1 MANALKAL
9 FQDQADAIREGLGAI
24 GKIKPEDFPAKTR
37 EIVALIG
44 TGSGSGDEGE
54 AEESTATLRIT
65 NGSFRTKSRA
75 YLLPY
80 QRRFFTELTTGGG
93 GYIWECS
100 PAQFVIESGIDYMVR
115 WGSNPEVSLTAYKT
129 NGTTIG
135 NFTGNFVCL
144 GNAGHNPENGKTEFR
159 MVYDAEN
166 DRNLIVTYLPILD
179 IECGIYS
186 KAAEHYGKTIEHG
199 LGQIPDFFVVYKSG
213 ADTSGDYSGG
223 STLLYSAYG
232 FSSKFKD
239 SLENLGA
246 SLFSMLCFSFQEGID
261 EAGGALK
268 LYCPD
273 ENTVQILG
281 GDDRNGASGSFF
293 PNSQY
298 YWTAVASDLDAEE
311 GGGGSEDIDETAK
324 YNLALA
330 ETVLTRDAS
339 YLGDPKVLRLGKFKK
354 SDGNYLA
361 SIQDYSFAGFKTVE
375 KIVIGGAFYIAPYA
389 FRDNKALKILDLTT
403 FDAVQGLT
411 FRQQS
416 LSRCTALESVII
428 RDGGGGVNYATFIN
442 EEAIEDVEPGTG
454 ANDTFYVYVPS
465 AYYESVISNVNSLGD
480 ASMVPASRYRRLE
493 DYPAVNYWD
502 TSFTVRC
509 YDEDTF
515 LETITVNGGQS
526 LSYKPTKEGYK
537 FFSWDVDTSS
547 IVSDM
552 DVHAVWVPED
562 LNDATWTEIDMIAQT
577 GRLSEFYAIGSEKDL
592 TITYDNGTTENTV
605 MVLEA
610 FNNGAL
616 TDGTTAKA
624 SFLSKYALNEK
635 RQISSSSNGSSYG
648 FTAMNDYLSNTFPNY
663 LPEDLRSVIKTKK
676 VSGSASEG
684 VSPDYSYYK
693 SVCWIPSLVEMGIK
707 PSSQNFDDKT
717 VAFPRYTSDA
727 ARIKTVGAAGS
738 AVYYW
743 TKTYYTSGSAPNT
756 RYYYSGIKDTGA
768 LAAGYPGGTAQ
779 FNLVF
784 GFCI

>member
-9 FQDQADAIREGLGAI
+9 FQDQADAIREGLGNI

-281 GDDRNGASGSFF
+281 GDDRNGASSSFF

-330 ETVLTRDAS
+330 EAMMTRDAGR
-339 YLGDPKVLRLGKFKK
+339 LGDPKILRLDSFTL
-354 SDGNYLA
+354 SDGTKLGTLNR
-361 SIQDYSFAGFKTVE
+361 YSFAGFDQVE
-375 KIVIGGAFYIAPYA
+375 KIVLGGGFLIQPYSLK
-389 FRDNKALKILDLTT
+389 DNKALKLIDVTT
-403 FDAVQGLT
+403 FDLVQGLS

-416 LSRCTALESVII
+416 LSGCTALESVII

-442 EEAIEDVEPGTG
+442 SDEALEDMETGTG
-454 ANDTFYVYVPS
+454 ANDTFFVYVPS
-465 AYYESVISNVNSLGD
+465 AYYESIISNVNGLGD
-480 ASMVPASRYRRLE
+480 NSAVPASRYRRLE
-493 DYPAVNYWD
+493 DYPEINYWD
-502 TSFTVRC
+502 KDFTVRC
-509 YDEDTF
+509 WDGDT
-515 LETITVNGGQS
+515 LIAEKTVKGGQS

-537 FFSWDVDTSS
+537 FFGWDLAVESV
-547 IVSDM
+547 VSDM
-552 DVHAVWVPED
+552 DVHAVFVPA
-562 LNDATWTEIDMIAQT
+562 NMGDATWTEIDMVAQS
-577 GRLSEFYAIGSEKDL
+577 GRLSEFYSIGDEKDL
-592 TITYDNGTTENTV
+592 TITHEDGTTEDVT

-616 TDGTTAKA
+616 IDGTTAKA
-624 SFLSKYALNEK
+624 SFLSKHAMNETV
-635 RQISSSSNGSSYG
+635 RVCSSSNGSYYGGAAINSYL
-648 FTAMNDYLSNTFPNY
+648 NDTFPNY
-663 LPEDLRSVIKTKK
+663 LPEDLRQIIKKKKTAGDAGTSV
-676 VSGSASEG
+676 A
-684 VSPDYSYYK
+684 DLSYNR
-693 SVCWIPSLVEMGIK
+693 SICWL
-707 PSSQNFDDKT
+707 PSSIELGVKKSSSWYDDKT
-717 VAFPRYTSDA
+717 VAFPRYTSNES
-727 ARIKTVGAAGS
+727 RIKTVGADGE
-738 AVYYW
+738 AVKYW
-743 TKTYYTSGSAPNT
+743 TKTYYTSGTSSNP
-756 RYYYSGIKDTGA
+756 RYYYYCVSADGT
-768 LAAGYPGGTAQ
+768 AASAIQGGTSY